1 MAARRTGRDASAN
14 ARPWLCGGR
23 GLNFRSGGKRHRS
36 WFFSSWALGFTPGS
50 LRARAPGALATG
62 AAEGP
67 GQLRAPDGEV
77 ETSCRSAP
85 LGWDKAQEWSGRQ
98 GALGSGLRGRKHW
111 QRLGPVSRGKGKITG
126 ARGRERLR
134 DWEEGTGDC
143 RVGLPVSGLDT
154 RDGWSGSGRRRLVQ
168 APQAGAG
175 GATEGRAEGGPGRS
189 AVRLAPG
196 GSAGGRWP
204 RVRPPGAAGR
214 GAFLTC
220 HQHVEPAPAAG
231 ASGRA
236 GGRNSP
242 NFRGVPTPRSSP
254 CCAEL
259 VLLGA
264 RAATAPGPAQV
275 EQGARPAGAE
285 RPGRRGT
292 GPSEQR
298 LPRPPRR
305 LGPGP
310 GPAPRGSERRA
321 GFGARQAEVGRGGCL
336 LWRTPIGGNPESP
349 PSSGKRAAGPH
360 PRETVRGASAPR
372 TPRRAGAE
380 GWVFAGEMRMSVQLA
395 YKVPVLGSRDRRLL
409 RAPGPRKL
417 SAGARTWTLAA
428 PPPPRST
435 LERGWQGTF
444 AVSSVRRFEG
454 PLRLPEAKGMRWEI

>member
-23 GLNFRSGGKRHRS
+23 GLNFRSGGNRHRS
-36 WFFSSWALGFTPGS
+36 WFFSSWALGFIPGS

-67 GQLRAPDGEV
+67 GQLRVPDGEV

-98 GALGSGLRGRKHW
+98 GALGSGLRGRKRW

-204 RVRPPGAAGR
+204 RPSSRSR
-214 GAFLTC
+214 GARSFPD
-220 HQHVEPAPAAG
+220 VSPARG
-231 ASGRA
+231 ASSGSWSERA

-242 NFRGVPTPRSSP
+242 NFRGVSTPRSSP

-275 EQGARPAGAE
+275 E
-285 RPGRRGT
+285 
-292 GPSEQR
+292 
-298 LPRPPRR
+298 
-305 LGPGP
+305 
-310 GPAPRGSERRA
+310 
-321 GFGARQAEVGRGGCL
+321 
-336 LWRTPIGGNPESP
+336 
-349 PSSGKRAAGPH
+349 
-360 PRETVRGASAPR
+360 RGA
-372 TPRRAGAE
+372 PRRAQSARDVGAQGPASSDFPDPRE
-380 GWVFAGEMRMSVQLA
+380 GSAPALA
-395 YKVPVLGSRDRRLL
+395 LRL
-409 RAPGPRKL
+409 ADL
-417 SAGARTWTLAA
+417 SAGFLPGADSKALVTQEDDRVWNPDRHHLIPGQPALAVRACLPPAPPGQCLRGWLCSGASVSSCPGMGAAPRRRAEGEEVRRLAGEYTVRTWLSWAFL
-428 PPPPRST
+428 RS
-435 LERGWQGTF
+435 F
-444 AVSSVRRFEG
+444 
-454 PLRLPEAKGMRWEI
+454 